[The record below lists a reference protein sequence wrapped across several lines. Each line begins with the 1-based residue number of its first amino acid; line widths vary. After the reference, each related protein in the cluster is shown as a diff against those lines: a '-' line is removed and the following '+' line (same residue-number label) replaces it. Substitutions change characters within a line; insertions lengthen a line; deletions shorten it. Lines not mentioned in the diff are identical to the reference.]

1 MEYDE
6 DYFENGIKTGK
17 SCYENYRW
25 LPELTIPMAM
35 TIIDLLK
42 IQRFETVLDFGCAK
56 GYLVKAFKLL
66 YRNAFGVDVSPYA
79 IENCDPEVS
88 NRCFLIGSHM
98 EEDYIPS
105 NFSFCVAK
113 DVFEHLE
120 EDELEDTLKNIRAR
134 ILFVIVPLGEN
145 GKYRAPANEVDIT
158 HKIRETEQWW
168 ITMFIRNGWSLE
180 DWRFKVD
187 GIKENYRTYK
197 KSTGFFILS
206 KC

>member
-66 YRNAFGVDVSPYA
+66 YRNAFGVDASPYA
-79 IENCDPEVS
+79 IANCDSEVA
-88 NRCFLIGSHM
+88 NRCFLM
-98 EEDYIPS
+98 EE
-105 NFSFCVAK
+105 
-113 DVFEHLE
+113 VFVL
-120 EDELEDTLKNIRAR
+120 
-134 ILFVIVPLGEN
+134 
-145 GKYRAPANEVDIT
+145 
-158 HKIRETEQWW
+158 
-168 ITMFIRNGWSLE
+168 
-180 DWRFKVD
+180 
-187 GIKENYRTYK
+187 
-197 KSTGFFILS
+197 ST
-206 KC
+206 